1 MGGNSTDDVALMGN
15 EFDLIEAG
23 MNSKSNNRGNVAFSA
38 TSATPSGDLSPWQY
52 FCQASLKSKIITIV
66 VLLIIL

>member
-38 TSATPSGDLSPWQY
+38 TPSGDLSPWQY
-52 FCQASLKSKIITIV
+52 FCQASFKSKIITIV